1 MKPTFITLE
10 GVEGAGK
17 TTVLEAIAAW
27 AAQRGIDLLQTREPG
42 GCPSSERLRE
52 LLLDPA
58 LCWCSEAELL
68 LMFAA
73 RWQHWSE
80 TIEPALK
87 RGQWVVSDRFVDAS
101 FAYQCGGRG
110 LAWERVQ
117 ALADQLPKM
126 ARPGLTLLLDLPVEL
141 GLERARKR
149 GPEDRFEQEKAAFF
163 ERVRQAYLQLAEAE
177 PERVVIVD
185 ATQNQ
190 SQVAEQV
197 TKMLEARYQ

>member
-1 MKPTFITLE
+1 MKSTFITLE

-17 TTVLEAIAAW
+17 TTVLETIAGW
-27 AAQRGIDLLQTREPG
+27 ASRRGVDLVQTREPG

-52 LLLDPA
+52 LLLDPQLA
-58 LCWCSEAELL
+58 WCSEAELL

-80 TIEPALK
+80 TIEPALA
-87 RGQWVVSDRFVDAS
+87 RGDWVVSDRFVDAS

-110 LAWERVQ
+110 LSWERVQ
-117 ALADQLPKM
+117 TLAGQLPAG
-126 ARPGLTLLLDLPVEL
+126 ARPELTLLLDLPVEL

-163 ERVRQAYLQLAEAE
+163 ERVRQAYLRLAESD
-177 PERVVIVD
+177 PDRIVIVD
-185 ATQNQ
+185 AAKDQAA
-190 SQVAEQV
+190 VADQV
-197 TKMLEARYQ
+197 TKVLEARF